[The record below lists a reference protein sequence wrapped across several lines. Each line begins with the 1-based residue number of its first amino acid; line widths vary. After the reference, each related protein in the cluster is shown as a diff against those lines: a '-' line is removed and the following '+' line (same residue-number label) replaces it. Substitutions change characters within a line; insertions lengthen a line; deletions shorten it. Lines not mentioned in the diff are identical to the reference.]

1 MVLVGGRL
9 GHVGG
14 RLGMWEAGGNLG
26 VGGKCGRPVMVLMGG
41 RLGHVGGRL
50 GVWEAGYGD
59 YNAFFTLCAWFS
71 VIVGD
76 LICLF
81 ACLY

>member
-1 MVLVGGRL
+1 MVLRGGRL

-14 RLGMWEAGGNLG
+14 RLGI
-26 VGGKCGRPVMVLMGG
+26 
-41 RLGHVGGRL
+41 
-50 GVWEAGYGD
+50 WEAGYGD
-59 YNAFFTLCAWFS
+59 YNAFFTFCAWFS